1 MQAPI
6 DSQQTPAPEP
16 VATDA
21 AHAIPRRTTPTWD
34 IELLIS
40 GASVFALFQLS
51 GQIDQ
56 WVAWFEPRLGVRWS
70 AFLGMMSVYGKGAV
84 VALAVTFALHLV
96 LRARWI
102 ALVGMNSV
110 FPDGIR
116 WDRIKSG
123 PIQIEVAREH
133 IGRLDAV
140 IERADNVSTI
150 VFSIGVALAIGMV
163 PPAATVVLLYGI
175 AVALGAFSL
184 NDQLFLYIFLALT
197 VAWLLPFVVVA
208 WIDKARGDRLDRASP
223 LGQLLARTLKVYSR
237 FGFGRSGNVL
247 VTLLG
252 SNVGERKTTVLV
264 TAAMLAV
271 FVFATIGPMM
281 RAANSSLAEWRW
293 MPDDRAGDERA
304 VLANHYAELRKDGR
318 NLTMPYL
325 PSMVVRGPWL
335 RLVVPYDPVRHNEA
349 IGMACADLP
358 NDEADLAADEFA
370 RREQLLACIAAMHR
384 VTLDGEPL
392 PPLEFLLHED
402 ADGLRG
408 FVAMID
414 MRDLQPGR
422 HVLEIARPTVRRD
435 ARRDEPPQPYRIPFW
450 L

>member
-6 DSQQTPAPEP
+6 DSQQTSVAEP
-16 VATDA
+16 VAADA

-110 FPDGIR
+110 FPGGIR

-123 PIQIEVAREH
+123 PIQIEVARDH
-133 IGRLDAV
+133 IGRMDAV

-163 PPAATVVLLYGI
+163 PPAVTVVLLYGI
-175 AVALGAFSL
+175 AVALGGFGQHDL
-184 NDQLFLYIFLALT
+184 LFYYIFMALT
-197 VAWLLPFVVVA
+197 VLFLLPYLLAA
-208 WIDKARGDRLDRASP
+208 WIDKSRGPRMDRDSR
-223 LGQLLARTLKVYSR
+223 LGRLVTRTLTVYSR

-247 VTLLG
+247 VTVLG
-252 SNVGERKTTVLV
+252 SNVGEKKTMVLV
-264 TAAMLAV
+264 YGAMLVVFAV
-271 FVFATIGPMM
+271 ATIGPLM
-281 RAANSSLAEWRW
+281 RAADSSLAEWRW
-293 MPDDRAGDERA
+293 MPDDRAGDDRA
-304 VLANHYAELRKDGR
+304 VLSSHYADLRKDGR
-318 NLTMPYL
+318 ELTMPYL

-335 RLVVPYDPVRHNEA
+335 RLVVPYDPLRHNEA
-349 IGMACADLP
+349 IGTACADLP
-358 NDEADLAADEFA
+358 ADEAELTETEFS
-370 RREQLLACIAAMHR
+370 RRGRLLSCIGDMHR
-384 VTLDGEPL
+384 VKLDGEEL

-414 MRDLQPGR
+414 VRALPPGR

-450 L
+450 R